1 LRSALRKLFLIKSLR
16 RVSSIFALALLD
28 AFAFGAGV
36 GVLVLW
42 RGEGIGNLA
51 PLLLAAWICVFA
63 AHRLYDRALV
73 RRTAGM
79 LVRAAFV
86 WAGLAA
92 GGALLYPGS
101 GVSAGEMVLA
111 AAGALLVA
119 GILRALYERG
129 VETIYRSGFGQTPT
143 VVVGSEEDRAR
154 MRRMMQL
161 APGAYS
167 LAGEVD
173 TGEGDAPQHL
183 ARLREVLDGSGARG
197 VILAGAERLP
207 DEELLELLRS
217 VRLRRVRMRVVPG
230 ALALM
235 RNQPVFSQTTGL
247 PLLDIRYPQ
256 LDNYQRALKRLLD
269 VAGAVG
275 GLMLLSPLLLAVA
288 VAIRL
293 DSEGPVFFR
302 QKRVGADAKVF
313 LCYMFRS
320 MYRDAEGR
328 QEEVEGMNEADGP
341 VFKIR
346 DDPRVTRVGRF
357 IRRWSIDELPQLYNV
372 LRGEMS
378 LVGPRPLP
386 VRDFQRMGEGHKR
399 RLSAVPG
406 MTGYWQI
413 SGRSNLSFEEM
424 IQLDLYYI
432 ENWSLSFDVSII
444 LRTIGAVLRRE
455 GAY

>member
-1 LRSALRKLFLIKSLR
+1 LREALRKLFIVKSLR
-16 RVSSIFALALLD
+16 RVSSVAALALLD
-28 AFAFGAGV
+28 ALAFGAGV
-36 GVLVLW
+36 AVLVFW
-42 RGEGIGNLA
+42 RGEEIRGLA
-51 PLLLAAWICVFA
+51 PLLLAGWICVFA
-63 AHRLYDRALV
+63 AHRLYDRAPV

-92 GGALLYPGS
+92 VGALLYPQG
-101 GVSAGEMVLA
+101 GISAGEMVLV
-111 AAGALLVA
+111 AAGALLA
-119 GILRALYERG
+119 SGILRALYERG
-129 VETIYRSGFGQTPT
+129 IETIYRSGFGQTPT
-143 VVVGSEEDRAR
+143 VVVGTEEDRAR
-154 MRRMMQL
+154 IRHVMQF

-167 LAGEVD
+167 LVGEVD
-173 TGEGDAPQHL
+173 TGEGDAEQHL
-183 ARLREVLDGSGARG
+183 ARLREVLDGSGARS
-197 VILAGAERLP
+197 VILSGAERLP
-207 DEELLELLRS
+207 DDELLELLRS

-235 RNQPVFSQTTGL
+235 RNQPVLSQTTGL

-256 LDNYQRALKRLLD
+256 LDNHQRVLKRLLD
-269 VAGAVG
+269 VVGAVV
-275 GLMLLSPLLLAVA
+275 GLALLLPLLLAVA

-293 DSEGPVFFR
+293 DSEGPIFFR
-302 QKRVGADAKVF
+302 QKRVGADEKVF

-320 MYRDAEGR
+320 MYRDAEVR
-328 QEEVEGMNEADGP
+328 QEEVEGLNEADGP

-372 LRGEMS
+372 LVGEMS

-386 VRDFQRMGEGHKR
+386 IRDFQRMGEAHKR
-399 RLSAVPG
+399 RLAAVPG

-413 SGRSNLSFEEM
+413 SGRSNLSFEDM

-444 LRTIGAVLRRE
+444 VRTIGAVLRRE